1 MNKNIIKQENAE
13 IIAAYNGARRL
24 FAARNAAIKA
34 GNFGEAFRYHF
45 SGFAEYVRAGAY
57 AEYVPADNAAERE
70 QAENGARGEFKKYEY
85 NVYNNGRAVWLDY
98 SREDS
103 NGEPIYIIMEGKQ

>member
-1 MNKNIIKQENAE
+1 MNKNAIKQGNAE

-45 SGFAEYVRAGAY
+45 SGLSEYVRAGAY

-70 QAENGARGEFKKYEY
+70 RAEIAARGEFKKYEY
-85 NVYNNGRAVWLDY
+85 GVYNNGRAVWLDY
-98 SREDS
+98 ENS
-103 NGEPIYIIMEGKQ
+103 NGDPIYIIMEGKR